1 MSGRTNDKLWEE
13 SKKKALL
20 TMGNT
25 KGNKWSARASQ
36 LAGLYYRQGGGGY
49 TGTKTQAQKDL
60 TKWTL
65 QNWQTKSGK
74 PSLMTGERYLPE
86 KAIKALSDKEYK
98 LTSKLKKEGMSK
110 GIQYVPQP
118 KEIIKK
124 VRKFI
129 K

>member
-1 MSGRTNDKLWEE
+1 MAAGTIGTIGNASRFVEPLGSG
-13 SKKKALL
+13 
-20 TMGNT
+20 
-25 KGNKWSARASQ
+25 KWSARAGQ
-36 LAGLYYRQGGGGY
+36 LAGLYYRQAGGGY
-49 TGTKTQAQKDL
+49 TGVKTQAQKDL

-65 QNWQTKSGK
+65 QNWRTKSGK

-110 GIQYVPQP
+110 GIQYVAQP
-118 KEIIKK
+118 KAIIKK
-124 VRKFI
+124 VRKYI

>member
-1 MSGRTNDKLWEE
+1 MERTKPDLWEQ
-13 SKKKALL
+13 SKKEAIKKL
-20 TMGNT
+20 G
-25 KGNKWSARASQ
+25 GFSARAMQ
-36 LAGLYYRQGGGGY
+36 LAGRIYREKGGGY
-49 TGTKTQAQKDL
+49 VGPKTQDQKDL

-65 QNWQTKSGK
+65 QNWRTKSGK
-74 PSLMTGERYLPE
+74 PSLLTGERYLPE

-118 KEIIKK
+118 KAIIKK
-124 VRKFI
+124 VRKYI

>member
-1 MSGRTNDKLWEE
+1 MERTKPDLWEQ
-13 SKKKALL
+13 SKKEAIK
-20 TMGNT
+20 TMG
-25 KGNKWSARASQ
+25 GKWSARAAQ
-36 LAGLYYRQGGGGY
+36 LAGRIYREKGGGY
-49 TGTKTQAQKDL
+49 VGPKTQAQKDL

-65 QNWQTKSGK
+65 QNWRTKSGK
-74 PSLMTGERYLPE
+74 PSLLTGERYLPE

-118 KEIIKK
+118 KDIIKK
-124 VRKFI
+124 VRKYI

>member
-20 TMGNT
+20 TMG
-25 KGNKWSARASQ
+25 GKWSARAGQ
-36 LAGLYYRQGGGGY
+36 LAGLYYRQAGGGY
-49 TGTKTQAQKDL
+49 TDVKTQAQKDL

-65 QNWQTKSGK
+65 QNWRTKSGK
-74 PSLMTGERYLPE
+74 PSLLTGERYLPQ
-86 KAIKALSDKEYK
+86 KAIMALTDKEYK

-118 KEIIKK
+118 KDIVKK
-124 VRKFI
+124 VRKYI